1 MFMVLDVIV
10 VMTIVIILKAI
21 SIKQKHTV
29 HPVPSIS
36 SRRWKSASVCDIII
50 VLRLNLR
57 GI

>member
-1 MFMVLDVIV
+1 MILDVMV
-10 VMTIVIILKAI
+10 VVAIVIILKAI
-21 SIKQKHTV
+21 SIKQMCTV
-29 HPVPSIS
+29 HPVPSLS

>member
-1 MFMVLDVIV
+1 MVLDVIV

-21 SIKQKHTV
+21 SIKQKHTA

>member
-1 MFMVLDVIV
+1 MVLDVMV

-21 SIKQKHTV
+21 SIKQKYTV
-29 HPVPSIS
+29 RPVPSIS
-36 SRRWKSASVCDIII
+36 SRKWKSTSVCDIII